1 MLVRELTTSKRL
13 HGGIK
18 AREKATL
25 TNVVAPIADKLTWR
39 ATVLLR
45 KFLVALTVLCFSLLH
60 TSAFAADSKKQ
71 FNVCWTI
78 YAGWMPWDYAQ
89 AKGIVAK
96 WAKKYG
102 IAIKVTQLND
112 YAESINQYTAGQ
124 FDGCAMA
131 NLDALVVPAAGG
143 VDTTAL
149 IVGDYSNGNDGI
161 VIKGKQKQLKD
172 LKGQSVHLVQYSV
185 SHYMLA
191 RALEKAGLSQKD
203 VKLVNVSDADVVGAF
218 NAPTVKAMA
227 TWNPQLSELAA
238 VPNTS
243 KVFDSKEIP
252 NEIIDLMVVNT
263 NTLQKNP
270 ALGKALTGAWF
281 EVLSLMKAKDKE
293 ALQYMAKHSGSTL
306 DSYMQQLSTTAMFYT
321 PAEALSF
328 VSDPKLATVMQ
339 KVSQFSFDNGLLG
352 PTAKNANAVGIAYPN
367 GVTTGNAKNIKLRF
381 DDTYLKL
388 AVDGKL

>member
-1 MLVRELTTSKRL
+1 M
-13 HGGIK
+13 IF
-18 AREKATL
+18 
-25 TNVVAPIADKLTWR
+25 
-39 ATVLLR
+39 R
-45 KFLVALTVLCFSLLH
+45 KFLVVLTALSLSLATVAAS
-60 TSAFAADSKKQ
+60 AADSKKQ

-96 WAKKYG
+96 WAKKYD

-143 VDTTAL
+143 VDSTAL

-161 VIKGKQKQLKD
+161 VIKGSQKQLKD
-172 LKGQSVHLVQYSV
+172 LKGQPVHLVQYSV

-218 NAPTVKAMA
+218 NAPAVKAMA

-238 VPNTS
+238 MPNTS

-252 NEIIDLMVVNT
+252 SEIMDLMVVNT
-263 NTLQKNP
+263 QTLQKNP

-281 EVLSLMKAKDKE
+281 EVLALMKAKDKD
-293 ALQYMAKHSGSTL
+293 ALQYMAKQSGSTL
-306 DSYMQQLSTTAMFYT
+306 ASYQQQLATTAMFYT
-321 PAEALSF
+321 PAEALTF
-328 VSDPKLATVMQ
+328 VRAPQLPSIMQ
-339 KVSQFSFDNGLLG
+339 KMSQFSFDNGLLG
-352 PTAKNANAVGIAYPN
+352 PTAKNANAIGIAYPN
-367 GVTTGNAKNIKLRF
+367 GLVTGNSKNVKLRF
-381 DDTYLKL
+381 DDTYVKL
-388 AVDGKL
+388 AADGKL

>member
-1 MLVRELTTSKRL
+1 MLLK
-13 HGGIK
+13 
-18 AREKATL
+18 
-25 TNVVAPIADKLTWR
+25 
-39 ATVLLR
+39 
-45 KFLVALTVLCFSLLH
+45 KFLVILTVLCVSFLQP
-60 TSAFAADSKKQ
+60 TANAADSKKQ

-143 VDTTAL
+143 VDSTAL
-149 IVGDYSNGNDGI
+149 VVGDYSNGNDGI
-161 VIKGKQKQLKD
+161 VLKGAQKQLKD

-191 RALEKAGLSQKD
+191 RALEKAGLTQKEI
-203 VKLVNVSDADVVGAF
+203 KLVNVSDADVVGAF

-227 TWNPQLSELAA
+227 TWNPQLSELSAL
-238 VPNTS
+238 PNTS

-281 EVLSLMKAKDKE
+281 EVLAMMKAKDKD
-293 ALQYMAKHSGSTL
+293 ALQYMAKQSGSTF
-306 DSYMQQLSTTAMFYT
+306 DSYMQQLASTAMFYT
-321 PAEALSF
+321 PAEALTF
-328 VSDPKLATVMQ
+328 VRDPKLPSVMQ
-339 KVSQFSFDNGLLG
+339 KMSQFSFDNGLLG

-367 GVTTGNAKNIKLRF
+367 GVTTGNPKNIKLRF